1 MNQSL
6 ELDEANEQLKEETQS
21 RVEDNAA
28 LRTEIESLQLALR
41 DSQETI
47 DLMMVDAYEQVQG
60 VQAGL

>member
-6 ELDEANEQLKEETQS
+6 ELDEANEQLKEETQG
-21 RVEDNAA
+21 RVDDNAA
-28 LRTEIESLQLALR
+28 LRTEIESLQLALK

-47 DLMMVDAYEQVQG
+47 DLMMIDAYEQVHG